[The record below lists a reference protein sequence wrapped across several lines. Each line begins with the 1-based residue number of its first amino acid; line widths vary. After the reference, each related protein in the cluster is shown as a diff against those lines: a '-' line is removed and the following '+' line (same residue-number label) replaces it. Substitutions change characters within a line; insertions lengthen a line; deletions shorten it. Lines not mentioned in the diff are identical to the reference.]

1 MGVGMEVNIE
11 VEARVV
17 IVSRTSLSL
26 LAAATSFPSF
36 FGVGAVNTDE
46 YQEHEKH
53 NLHVCREAEEQW
65 KESLNL
71 SSEYTCWSDGK
82 TIYVVTI
89 S

>member
-1 MGVGMEVNIE
+1 MGMGMNIE

-17 IVSRTSLSL
+17 IVSRTFLFP
-26 LAAATSFPSF
+26 LAAATSSLSF
-36 FGVGAVNTDE
+36 FGVGAVNNDE

-71 SSEYTCWSDGK
+71 SSEYTCWWDGK